1 MITPDPTESEPGAGT
16 SFEILLQRANE
27 TAGPGS
33 THGSALAPAG
43 SPAPGAHPRRG
54 TILIVEDDSYLRST
68 YAELL
73 AAEGW
78 AVLAAADGFNALL
91 VAGAH
96 KGRLDLIVTDIL
108 LPQMSGIELW
118 RKLSRLRPETQVLFI
133 SGNLEQARLLLGSG
147 PDKPPLLAKP
157 FTPKALLV
165 MVGTML
171 ADSPFLRRDP
181 PAAD

>member
-1 MITPDPTESEPGAGT
+1 MSTPGATESEPGAGT

-27 TAGPGS
+27 TAGPDS
-33 THGSALAPAG
+33 THGSALAPAR
-43 SPAPGAHPRRG
+43 SPTPDAERRRG
-54 TILIVEDDSYLRST
+54 TILIVEDDSFLRST

-73 AAEGW
+73 KAEGW

-118 RKLSRLRPETQVLFI
+118 GKLSRCRPETHVLFI

-147 PDKPPLLAKP
+147 TDTPPLLGKP
-157 FTPKALLV
+157 FTPKALLDTV
-165 MVGTML
+165 SAML
-171 ADSPFLRRDP
+171 ADSPFLRQDP
-181 PAAD
+181 PATD